1 MLVGRAD
8 LMRLTEKVPQK
19 EGLSMTAKR
28 KESKRLSKISR
39 NENSTRLSSL
49 EVIVDF
55 IHDDG
60 LFYVAIENL
69 SGRPALKV
77 SVRFDPKIF
86 GVGGLDVST
95 LALFRN
101 IEFLAPRKRIVTFLD
116 TATAYFG
123 RREPTKISLEVT
135 YQDPDAH
142 WHNGIIH
149 HDLEIY
155 REIGFVRRQQNSFV
169 QTTAAVVARR

>member
-1 MLVGRAD
+1 
-8 LMRLTEKVPQK
+8 
-19 EGLSMTAKR
+19 MTAKR
-28 KESKRLSKISR
+28 KEAKRLSKTLMKEDSR
-39 NENSTRLSSL
+39 GVSSL

-69 SGRPALKV
+69 SSRPALKV

-123 RREPTKISLEVT
+123 RGEPTKISLEVS
-135 YQDPDAH
+135 YLDPEGH
-142 WHNGIIH
+142 RHNGIIH

-155 REIGFVRRQQNSFV
+155 REIGFVRRQQGSFV
-169 QTTAAVVARR
+169 QTSAALVERR

>member
-1 MLVGRAD
+1 MIA
-8 LMRLTEKVPQK
+8 KSK
-19 EGLSMTAKR
+19 EDK
-28 KESKRLSKISR
+28 KLSKA
-39 NENSTRLSSL
+39 SSKKDSIRGSPL

-77 SVRFDPKIF
+77 SVRFDPKIV
-86 GVGGLDVST
+86 GVGGLEISA

-101 IEFLAPRKRIVTFLD
+101 IEFLAPRKQIVTFLD
-116 TATAYFG
+116 TAHSYFG
-123 RREPTKISLEVT
+123 RGEPTKISLEVT
-135 YQDPDAH
+135 YQDPDGD
-142 WHNGIIH
+142 WHCSIIR

-155 REIGFVRRQQNSFV
+155 REIGLVRKQQSSLV
-169 QTTAAVVARR
+169 QTSIPFVERR

>member
-1 MLVGRAD
+1 VG
-8 LMRLTEKVPQK
+8 LPGLLPLTGKVHKK

-28 KESKRLSKISR
+28 KESKRLLNTPKK
-39 NENSTRLSSL
+39 EDSTGVSSL

-77 SVRFDPKIF
+77 RVRFDAKIF

-123 RREPTKISLEVT
+123 RGEPTKISLEVS
-135 YQDPDAH
+135 YLDPDGL
-142 WHNGIIH
+142 WHNGTIL

-155 REIGFVRRQQNSFV
+155 RDIGFVRKQQSSFIQNS
-169 QTTAAVVARR
+169 AALFERR